1 MSKATEKKI
10 EKDENV
16 EVLEPV
22 VAESAADAVEQ
33 AEKGKR
39 GEVTP
44 DEFDESLE
52 GMEYDADTLD
62 RLIEE
67 LEDGDVSLTDD
78 ITSSEIT
85 AIESEVERFGVG
97 ENMEKMLEKEG
108 VSIDDPVRMY
118 LKEIG
123 KVPLLTT
130 EREKELAERM
140 AEGDEAAKNELVEAN
155 LRLVVSIAKR
165 YIGKGMFFLDLIQEG
180 NLGLMRAV
188 DKFD

>member
-16 EVLEPV
+16 EVLDPV
-22 VAESAADAVEQ
+22 VAEPAADAVEQ

-118 LKEIG
+118 LKDIG
-123 KVPLLTT
+123 KIPLLT
-130 EREKELAERM
+130 
-140 AEGDEAAKNELVEAN
+140 
-155 LRLVVSIAKR
+155 
-165 YIGKGMFFLDLIQEG
+165 
-180 NLGLMRAV
+180 
-188 DKFD
+188 